1 MKPDDL
7 AQRIGQLVADGQKIE
22 AIKLVR
28 EATGAGLAAAMQ
40 IVEALEQGKP
50 IPLVLV
56 QRAAA
61 RAAGDVHVPDDVR
74 DVALA
79 GDRIRAIHLL
89 RERFGLG
96 LKDGKD
102 LLDREVPVP
111 AGSRRGCLLPLLF
124 GCAVGWFTLA
134 H

>member
-28 EATGAGLAAAMQ
+28 EATGAGLAEAKQ

-50 IPLVLV
+50 IPLELV

-61 RAAGDVHVPDDVR
+61 RAAGDVHVPDEVR

-124 GCAVGWFTLA
+124 GCAVGWFMLA

>member
-1 MKPDDL
+1 
-7 AQRIGQLVADGQKIE
+7 
-22 AIKLVR
+22 
-28 EATGAGLAAAMQ
+28 
-40 IVEALEQGKP
+40 
-50 IPLVLV
+50 
-56 QRAAA
+56 
-61 RAAGDVHVPDDVR
+61 VHVPDDVR
-74 DVALA
+74 DGALA

>member
-28 EATGAGLAAAMQ
+28 EATGAGLAEAKQ

-50 IPLVLV
+50 IPLELV